1 MERVAGSGIG
11 VPNVVKTR
19 EGAELVDVR
28 GKNGV
33 VYPARLLTFVDGVPL
48 ATARPRSR
56 RLLATVGSMVGRL
69 SQALDGF
76 DHPAFERDLIWDMR
90 HAGQTV
96 ADRLEYVDAD
106 ERRLLEPFVARFHDA
121 MKRRGSRLR
130 RSVVHHDLNDHNV
143 LIDEPDR
150 WERGGCGIID
160 FGDMVASYTVTELA
174 VAVAYGILD
183 ARDPLRAAS
192 TLVARYCDVFPLRED
207 EVSVLFPMIGMRLC
221 VSVAISSQ
229 QRTLEP
235 DDDYPDDDYL
245 TVSRAPAL
253 RMLER
258 LAAIPARLAEY
269 VFRRD
274 AGFEPCP
281 RGKEVARWCRLHRSE
296 AAPVVRPAP
305 TEEVTCVLDFS
316 TRSTWTFEELTE
328 PASGGRAVRRHLER
342 AGVPTGVG
350 RYGEVRLVYRGE
362 QFTGDSQTRTVH
374 LGIDLFQPAGSKVYA
389 PLDAEIYALA
399 DNDRSYDYGPT
410 VILKHA
416 PVGGPTFYTLYGHL
430 DRDTLVRLKT
440 GDRVRAGEDFARVG
454 RRDENGGWV
463 PHVHVQIVADLMDG
477 SGDRSGSVPGSESV
491 ADDAP
496 GVRPVRP
503 PGDFPGACEPWM
515 AEVWKGISPSPVD
528 LLGLAEG
535 AAASTSPDAA
545 SLLEARG
552 RNLAPSLSVSYRAPV
567 PVHRGFMTR
576 LYDRDGQAYLDTV
589 NNVAHVGHAHP
600 RVVEAVSKQLRVLN
614 TNTRYLYEELHRF
627 AERLTATLPDALDAC
642 FFVNSG
648 SEANDLALRLARS
661 HTRRTDVLVHQHAYH
676 GNLSSLIE
684 ISPYKFAGEG
694 GAGRRPHVHVAP
706 MPDPYRSDASGAAH
720 AEALRRAAGKAS
732 DGLAAFVAES
742 AMGCGGQVFYPDGY
756 LAAAYR
762 HARRAGAAC
771 IADEVQTGFGRVGE
785 AFWAFELQDVVPDI
799 VTMGKPIGNGH
810 PLGAVVTT
818 RAIAASFDSGM
829 EYFNTFGGNP
839 VSCAAGL
846 AVLDVIRE
854 DGLREHA
861 LRIGRR
867 FKSSLHELAADHDVI
882 GDVRG
887 TGLFLGIELVRD
899 RHAKAPAGMAADYV
913 VNRMREEGILTS
925 RDGPHGNVIKIK
937 PPLVIGG
944 TDVDRYAATLDE
956 ILREDFVRTG

>member
-1 MERVAGSGIG
+1 
-11 VPNVVKTR
+11 
-19 EGAELVDVR
+19 
-28 GKNGV
+28 
-33 VYPARLLTFVDGVPL
+33 
-48 ATARPRSR
+48 
-56 RLLATVGSMVGRL
+56 
-69 SQALDGF
+69 
-76 DHPAFERDLIWDMR
+76 
-90 HAGQTV
+90 
-96 ADRLEYVDAD
+96 
-106 ERRLLEPFVARFHDA
+106 
-121 MKRRGSRLR
+121 
-130 RSVVHHDLNDHNV
+130 
-143 LIDEPDR
+143 
-150 WERGGCGIID
+150 
-160 FGDMVASYTVTELA
+160 
-174 VAVAYGILD
+174 
-183 ARDPLRAAS
+183 
-192 TLVARYCDVFPLRED
+192 
-207 EVSVLFPMIGMRLC
+207 
-221 VSVAISSQ
+221 
-229 QRTLEP
+229 
-235 DDDYPDDDYL
+235 
-245 TVSRAPAL
+245 
-253 RMLER
+253 
-258 LAAIPARLAEY
+258 
-269 VFRRD
+269 
-274 AGFEPCP
+274 
-281 RGKEVARWCRLHRSE
+281 
-296 AAPVVRPAP
+296 
-305 TEEVTCVLDFS
+305 
-316 TRSTWTFEELTE
+316 
-328 PASGGRAVRRHLER
+328 
-342 AGVPTGVG
+342 
-350 RYGEVRLVYRGE
+350 
-362 QFTGDSQTRTVH
+362 
-374 LGIDLFQPAGSKVYA
+374 
-389 PLDAEIYALA
+389 
-399 DNDRSYDYGPT
+399 
-410 VILKHA
+410 
-416 PVGGPTFYTLYGHL
+416 
-430 DRDTLVRLKT
+430 
-440 GDRVRAGEDFARVG
+440 
-454 RRDENGGWV
+454 
-463 PHVHVQIVADLMDG
+463 
-477 SGDRSGSVPGSESV
+477 
-491 ADDAP
+491 
-496 GVRPVRP
+496 
-503 PGDFPGACEPWM
+503 
-515 AEVWKGISPSPVD
+515 KGISPSPVD

-846 AVLDVIRE
+846 AVLDVIR
-854 DGLREHA
+854 
-861 LRIGRR
+861 
-867 FKSSLHELAADHDVI
+867 
-882 GDVRG
+882 
-887 TGLFLGIELVRD
+887 
-899 RHAKAPAGMAADYV
+899 
-913 VNRMREEGILTS
+913 
-925 RDGPHGNVIKIK
+925 
-937 PPLVIGG
+937 
-944 TDVDRYAATLDE
+944 
-956 ILREDFVRTG
+956 